1 MQFQGIISSWS
12 ETWKIPKQNWEVL
25 GRMVKLEQST
35 SGESNINALNSFD
48 VEERN
53 ENLEVINLHLEL
65 KLNFDPDFYFFLRYV
80 LHLKLSS
87 QW

>member
-25 GRMVKLEQST
+25 GRMVKLEQGT
-35 SGESNINALNSFD
+35 SGEININALNRFD

-65 KLNFDPDFYFFLRYV
+65 KLNFDPDFDFFLRYV
-80 LHLKLSS
+80 LHLKLTG